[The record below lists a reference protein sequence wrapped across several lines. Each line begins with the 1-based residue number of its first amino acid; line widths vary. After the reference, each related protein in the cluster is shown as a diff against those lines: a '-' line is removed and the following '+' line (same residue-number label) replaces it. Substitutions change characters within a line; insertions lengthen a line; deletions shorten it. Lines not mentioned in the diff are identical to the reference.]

1 MFTSSVA
8 GLPPPA
14 APSTLA
20 PAPASPVSR
29 SVGASTPL
37 ASIQSSVNNSQVAA
51 LTISY
56 STSVAGKSYSGS
68 VEESGGTYTASV
80 PGQPGASANGSS
92 VQSAENNLDA
102 VLDSLA

>member
-68 VEESGGTYTASV
+68 VEESDGTYTASV
-80 PGQPGASANGSS
+80 MTVPEAVATGSS
-92 VQSAENNLDA
+92 IESADTNLTAVIDA
-102 VLDSLA
+102 LA